1 MTHLTGK
8 TALITGASRG
18 IGEATAR
25 LFAQMGANV
34 VLAARGKGEI
44 ETIAGEIGDAARWIT
59 CDVSRY
65 GDVKA
70 AVDLAVAEFGGLDIL
85 IGNAGVIE
93 PVSHLATSDPEE
105 WGKVIDINLKG
116 VYYGMRAAMPVMQA
130 AGGGTIITISSGA
143 AHNAL
148 EGWSH
153 YCASKAGA
161 AMMTMA
167 AHKEGAE
174 HGIRA
179 MGLSPGTVATQMQ
192 REIKVTGMNPVAQL
206 DWSDHVPPEW
216 PAKCLAWMCSKDA
229 DGYLG
234 QEIALRDDA
243 IRARIGVA

>member
-1 MTHLTGK
+1 
-8 TALITGASRG
+8 
-18 IGEATAR
+18 
-25 LFAQMGANV
+25 
-34 VLAARGKGEI
+34 
-44 ETIAGEIGDAARWIT
+44 
-59 CDVSRY
+59 
-65 GDVKA
+65 
-70 AVDLAVAEFGGLDIL
+70 
-85 IGNAGVIE
+85 
-93 PVSHLATSDPEE
+93 
-105 WGKVIDINLKG
+105 
-116 VYYGMRAAMPVMQA
+116 
-130 AGGGTIITISSGA
+130 
-143 AHNAL
+143 
-148 EGWSH
+148 
-153 YCASKAGA
+153 
-161 AMMTMA
+161 MMTMA